1 MLPPENDEDSTTRP
15 DATTDAAIA
24 DAAAQLRTRGFALL
38 EGVYDAATCALLK
51 DALDGLR
58 AGLGDPP
65 LYAKDPIYPAPKS
78 EISTTGLV
86 FYELFGWRPD
96 LAGRVFDPVGLG
108 AIRAI
113 LGEGLH
119 LELVGG
125 VISDEGRP
133 YFEWHTHLG
142 GIDDERW
149 RHAHRFPRYA
159 RSHRVQ
165 YLLYPEAV
173 TEATGPL
180 LVHPRRVGDPT
191 EPPHPIDQTR
201 WPGDVKLTFPAGS
214 VLLLEQC
221 VWHAVLPRQ
230 APGLRYF
237 VGGYFASAEAPPT
250 ELVDESLQTL
260 QTDDPLLSSVLPGR

>member
-38 EGVYDAATCALLK
+38 EGVHDAATCALLK

-180 LVHPRRVGDPT
+180 LVPPRRVGDPAA
-191 EPPHPIDQTR
+191 PPHPIDDDD
-201 WPGDVKLTFPAGS
+201 WPGQVELQPRAGTL
-214 VLLLEQC
+214 VALEQHT
-221 VWHAVLPRQ
+221 WHAVRRQLRPGPRRFLGCYL
-230 APGLRYF
+230 A
-237 VGGYFASAEAPPT
+237 AADAPPAPWAHPD
-250 ELVDESLQTL
+250 LADA
-260 QTDDPLLSSVLPGR
+260 LL